1 MTNILTYSHLG
12 LTSKEKCYE
21 NKNNCIDTYNS
32 MEALVYENKNNCI
45 DTYNSME
52 ALVLTLV
59 NYMSLPFEV
68 LFCKFCCSDWWVF
81 IIEEGTQIT

>member
-32 MEALVYENKNNCI
+32 MEALV
-45 DTYNSME
+45 
-52 ALVLTLV
+52 LTLV
-59 NYMSLPFEV
+59 NVYEPAFWGAFL
-68 LFCKFCCSDWWVF
+68 
-81 IIEEGTQIT
+81 QILL